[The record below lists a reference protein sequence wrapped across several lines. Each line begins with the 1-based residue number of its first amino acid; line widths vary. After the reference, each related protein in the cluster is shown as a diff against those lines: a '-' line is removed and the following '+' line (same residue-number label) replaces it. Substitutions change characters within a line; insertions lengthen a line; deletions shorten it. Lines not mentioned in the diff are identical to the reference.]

1 MVGRTKLFQETR
13 SPLIRG
19 FTRPTRPAWKT
30 ATIGIV
36 TLVVVVAAVLAV
48 TSWLYGWPIAL

>member
-19 FTRPTRPAWKT
+19 FTRPRRSGGKT
-30 ATIGIV
+30 AAIWIA
-36 TLVVVVAAVLAV
+36 VVVVIAAIVLVV
-48 TSWLYGWPIAL
+48 TSLIYHWPVSL